1 MPILHIA
8 FAISIQVLWGPIYT
22 LAKPAV
28 ESWFPPVLL
37 VTIIYLIVAAL
48 LTPFYPRAQTPRKT
62 LFLLAFFGG
71 TLQSTMVYYALLLLP
86 ASTAVLLM
94 QLSAPIAII
103 ASWFLGR
110 DKPNFKNGFGALL
123 CLVGVVVVIGKPD
136 ATSDYLGIGA
146 MLVCV
151 TSWAMTQAVM
161 PIVAKD
167 HGTALYAAIARYAAP
182 QMIVAVLFV
191 EGQNLLPSLQAIPW
205 SGWLGVVGIAA
216 FGFALPYSIW
226 YWLLMRHRI
235 DELTPFTLLMPV
247 FGVATATW
255 QLGEPLSEGL
265 VLGGLIILAGLAI
278 VVWRRPQRSVPI
290 PPAQ

>member
-1 MPILHIA
+1 MPLLHIA
-8 FAISIQVLWGPIYT
+8 LAVFIQILWGPIYT

-28 ESWFPPVLL
+28 EDWFPPVLL
-37 VTIIYLIVAAL
+37 VTIVYAVVAAI
-48 LTPFYPRAQTPRKT
+48 LTPFYPRAKTPRKT

-71 TLQSTMVYYALLLLP
+71 TLQSTAVYYALMLLP

-94 QLSAPIAII
+94 QLSVPIAII

-123 CLVGVVVVIGKPD
+123 CLVGVAVVIGKPD
-136 ATSDYLGIGA
+136 ATSDYLGILA
-146 MLVCV
+146 MLVWV
-151 TSWAMTQAVM
+151 SSWATTLAVI

-167 HGTALYAAIARYAAP
+167 HGTRLYAAIARYATP
-182 QMIVAVLFV
+182 QMIVMALLV
-191 EGQNLLPSLQAIPW
+191 EGENLMPTITAIPFQ
-205 SGWLGVVGIAA
+205 GWLGVIGIAV
-216 FGFALPYSIW
+216 FGFALPCSIW

-247 FGVATATW
+247 FGVATATF
-255 QLGEPLSEGL
+255 QLGEKLSEGL
-265 VLGGLIILAGLAI
+265 VLGGIIILAGLGI
-278 VVWRRPQRSVPI
+278 VVWRWKPKSEPI